1 MVLEEDCQAIVIEY
15 LLHNCYQ
22 QSAKAFL
29 KDIQCLNDCRHN
41 NSPKD
46 KRRDYLSEKNIE
58 WNEIEIRKGSFF
70 FFKKKA
76 SRELNISLLAIIH
89 AIQQGDIAKAF
100 SFMETH
106 FPDLITAYNNYT
118 PNDAQAHLL
127 HSTLYK
133 LRCQQFI
140 ETLRTSGDIKAVQ
153 FAQKYIRPW
162 RKMYPDITNN
172 VLILI
177 AYHDLENENTRE
189 LLSQERR
196 DKMAEQVNK
205 IILAS
210 RQFSSSTSL
219 EKIWRQKGLVE
230 EQLTAEKAKESQ
242 KKFHEGNT
250 KTLV

>member
-1 MVLEEDCQAIVIEY
+1 
-15 LLHNCYQ
+15 
-22 QSAKAFL
+22 
-29 KDIQCLNDCRHN
+29 
-41 NSPKD
+41 
-46 KRRDYLSEKNIE
+46 
-58 WNEIEIRKGSFF
+58 
-70 FFKKKA
+70 
-76 SRELNISLLAIIH
+76 
-89 AIQQGDIAKAF
+89 
-100 SFMETH
+100 METH

-118 PNDAQAHLL
+118 PNDAQALLL

-205 IILAS
+205 IILG
-210 RQFSSSTSL
+210 
-219 EKIWRQKGLVE
+219 KIKE
-230 EQLTAEKAKESQ
+230 NKA
-242 KKFHEGNT
+242 
-250 KTLV
+250 